1 MLAEQTD
8 TTGARRA
15 DLLRGA
21 LRELGFVVVGLAC
34 YLAVGWYA
42 GDRTDQAISNA
53 LDLIALQ
60 ELLGLDWEHTV
71 QDATLAVPGLGGLL
85 AQFYFWGY
93 LPTLIPTVV
102 WLFLRHPEAYR
113 TARNAVLVSG
123 AVGFTVQALY
133 PLAPPWIAG
142 DGFLDTVGGASV
154 ETVARPGGLANSL
167 AAMPSFHC
175 GWLILVGVV
184 VFRVTRSHVAR
195 TLCLVHPAL
204 MCLTVVATG
213 NHWVLDI
220 PAGVA
225 IAVLGL
231 LVARHLDRNRGRAA
245 PGPLSRHPSPASG

>member
-1 MLAEQTD
+1 MNGF
-8 TTGARRA
+8 GA
-15 DLLRGA
+15 A
-21 LRELGFVVVGLAC
+21 LRELGIVVVGLAC

-42 GDRTDQAISNA
+42 GDRTDQAIANA
-53 LDLIALQ
+53 LDLVALQ
-60 ELLGLDWEHTV
+60 EALGLDWEHAV
-71 QDATLAVPGLGGLL
+71 QDATLTVPGLGGVL

-93 LPTLIPTVV
+93 FPTLLPAVV
-102 WLFLRHPEAYR
+102 WLFLRHRDAYR
-113 TARNAVLVSG
+113 TARIAVLVSG

-133 PLAPPWIAG
+133 PLAPPWIVD

-154 ETVARPGGLANSL
+154 ETMARPGGLANSL

-175 GWLILVGVV
+175 GWLVLIAVV
-184 VFRVTRSHVAR
+184 VFRVTRSPVLR
-195 TLCLVHPAL
+195 VLCVLHPAL

-231 LVARHLDRNRGRAA
+231 QIAHRLDRGRAGTGSLRRDA
-245 PGPLSRHPSPASG
+245 APASG